1 MSLQQDKQQV
11 MPEAF
16 YFQGEKLVVFL
27 KALSSSS
34 SDENLAQMEPIPF
47 QPAPAQPHSL
57 HLEELSF
64 P

>member
-16 YFQGEKLVVFL
+16 YFQGEKLIVFL
-27 KALSSSS
+27 KVLPTS
-34 SDENLAQMEPIPF
+34 SDQNLAQMEPIPF
-47 QPAPAQPHSL
+47 QPAAAQSHSL